1 MLQSLPLSFKDMK
14 IIHLADIWA
23 SKINKISSLI
33 GMCFIIV
40 FKTNRPPA
48 FQLKKRKFHAPAWKI
63 YSNYTSLKLNECTI
77 QHKDK
82 QLQSTLSFR
91 VIYILK
97 KQNNVLWKPNV
108 STVEIRYKLL
118 SW

>member
-1 MLQSLPLSFKDMK
+1 MK

-40 FKTNRPPA
+40 FKTNGPPA

-97 KQNNVLWKPNV
+97 KQNNVLCKPNV